1 METHVKVIA
10 WLYIAKTILFLLI
23 MLGVSGLVL
32 GAGMASQD
40 GNTVGLMAVIAGVFA
55 WIGFIVSVPQLI
67 AAWALFKRKN
77 WGRILTII
85 LSILNIFDVPFGTAL
100 SIYALVI
107 LFRDDARV
115 YFSG

>member
-1 METHVKVIA
+1 MEKHVKIIA
-10 WLYIAKTILFLLI
+10 WLYIAKTVLFLLI

-32 GAGMASQD
+32 GAGLVSRD
-40 GNTVGLMAVIAGVFA
+40 GNAMGILAIIAVIMA
-55 WIGFIVSVPQLI
+55 WIGFIVSVPQVI

-100 SIYALVI
+100 GIYALVI
-107 LFRDDARV
+107 LFREDARA
-115 YFSG
+115 YFNR